1 MTRTLELKKMD
12 YHRNGVSG
20 VGFHV
25 ALFVDLTSDNGKPKT
40 MLGVLFD
47 NDKECYCCAFGLNK
61 LAKGDIEFGSNSFR
75 GDYYEDAMRK
85 WAADYDKESV

>member
-47 NDKECYCCAFGLNK
+47 N
-61 LAKGDIEFGSNSFR
+61 AK
-75 GDYYEDAMRK
+75 
-85 WAADYDKESV
+85 DYDDTLRRVEEGAV